1 MFQIRS
7 AESLKSAGGVDS
19 MSQMKCHVSASEETA
34 SEDQITWYTP
44 KELWAEASVVAFR
57 WLVVQCQEI

>member
-1 MFQIRS
+1 
-7 AESLKSAGGVDS
+7 